1 MSASQ
6 AVHGFLQQFQPQRL
20 ILINEQPK
28 FDLDLYLQ
36 NYSGRSRFDRLILI
50 GTSCVPLCVEALQ
63 AAVSEAMAGRDVER
77 YIKACQYLRSAAP
90 DDVEGEVDQL
100 WTQNMEIENKLETQ
114 RLEDEL
120 KGYKNNLIKETIRM
134 GHEDLGKHYQS
145 IGELDKA
152 MEAFTRMH
160 KDVSTTKHIAD
171 CCLHISKVALQQRD
185 WQVVLTN
192 ANKMSAGQG
201 SSEESAIQAKS
212 NILCGVALMCLGQ
225 YVDAAQHFLQ
235 VSVQPSASEYSDLI
249 SPSDIATYGGLTALA
264 TMDRRQLQQRVLE
277 SLSFRSFLEHEVHI
291 RKAINFFINGR
302 YPSCLSTLESV
313 RSDLLLDIYLQEH
326 VQHLFSKIRS
336 KCIQQYFIPYSNVT
350 IQSLEAAFGRPDHDI
365 ESELAT
371 MIGQKSLKARIDTK
385 KKLLFAESKDARQQM
400 QAEALETAQQYEK
413 EAKERLRRINLIAA
427 GLQVTSD
434 GMDQAIESVG
444 LVAGQSWQQHDDDL
458 YNHPINASAASVSF

>member
-6 AVHGFLQQFQPQRL
+6 AVHSFLQQFQNRGS
-20 ILINEQPK
+20 IIVNEQPK

-36 NYSGRSRFDRLILI
+36 NYCGRSRFDRLILI
-50 GTSCVPLCVEALQ
+50 GTSCVPLCVDALQ
-63 AAVSEAMAGRDVER
+63 AAVSEAMTGRDVER

-90 DDVEGEVDQL
+90 GDVEGEVDEEWIQS
-100 WTQNMEIENKLETQ
+100 MEIDNKLETQ

-145 IGELDKA
+145 IGDLYNA

-171 CCLHISKVALQQRD
+171 CCLHISRVALQQRD
-185 WQVVLTN
+185 WQIVLN
-192 ANKMSAGQG
+192 HANRMAGQG
-201 SSEESAIQAKS
+201 SSEESATQAKS
-212 NILCGVALMCLGQ
+212 NILCGVALMCLGN
-225 YVDAAQHFLQ
+225 
-235 VSVQPSASEYSDLI
+235 EYSDLI
-249 SPSDIATYGGLTALA
+249 SPSDIAIYGGLTALA
-264 TMDRRQLQQRVLE
+264 TMDRRELQQRVLE
-277 SLSFRSFLEHEVHI
+277 NVSFRSFLEHEVHI

-326 VQHLFSKIRS
+326 VQHLFPKIRS
-336 KCIQQYFIPYSNVT
+336 KCIEQYFIPYSNVT

-385 KKLLFAESKDARQQM
+385 QRLLFAESKDVRGQM

-413 EAKERLRRINLIAA
+413 EAKERLRRLNLIAA
-427 GLQVTSD
+427 GLEVTGD
-434 GMDQAIESVG
+434 AMGQAIESTG
-444 LVAGQSWQQHDDDL
+444 LVAGQSWPQHDDL
-458 YNHPINASAASVSF
+458 YIQPPIASAASMHAAVNF